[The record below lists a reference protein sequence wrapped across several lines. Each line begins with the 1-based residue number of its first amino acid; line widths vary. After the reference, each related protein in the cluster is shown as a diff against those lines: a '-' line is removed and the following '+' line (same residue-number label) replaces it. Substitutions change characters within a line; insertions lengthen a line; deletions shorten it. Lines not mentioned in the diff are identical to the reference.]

1 MAQEPSEKSNTPD
14 TERKPSS
21 RPQGQGQG
29 SFSRPQG
36 QGQGSSSRPQG
47 QGQGSSSRPQGQGQ
61 SRYSPGGGGGRPGQG
76 GQGRPQGGGNRPYGG
91 GGNDS
96 GGGGA
101 RRGGRFQTRR
111 KVCAYCAD
119 KEKKI
124 NWKQP
129 ETVRRY
135 VGDAGQIFPRRKS
148 GVCARHQRRVAIA
161 IKRARHMALL
171 PYTSE
176 QVRLMRKG

>member
-1 MAQEPSEKSNTPD
+1 MAQEPIEKKETQNT
-14 TERKPSS
+14 ESKPASSPQGQGSRPQGQSSRPQGQSS
-21 RPQGQGQG
+21 RPQGQGG
-29 SFSRPQG
+29 SRPQG
-36 QGQGSSSRPQG
+36 QGYRPQG
-47 QGQGSSSRPQGQGQ
+47 QGYRPQGRGGGSRPQG
-61 SRYSPGGGGGRPGQG
+61 RFGGGGRPQG
-76 GQGRPQGGGNRPYGG
+76 GRPQGNRPF
-91 GGNDS
+91 N
-96 GGGGA
+96 

-119 KEKKI
+119 KEKTI
-124 NWKQP
+124 NWKKP

-176 QVRLMRKG
+176 HVRVMRRG

>member
-1 MAQEPSEKSNTPD
+1 MAQEPDEKTEVKNSETSRPQGQPPRPQGQGQT
-14 TERKPSS
+14 S
-21 RPQGQGQG
+21 RPQGQGYRPQG
-29 SFSRPQG
+29 QGYRPQGQGGSRPQG
-36 QGQGSSSRPQG
+36 QGG
-47 QGQGSSSRPQGQGQ
+47 
-61 SRYSPGGGGGRPGQG
+61 RYSPGGQGGRPG
-76 GQGRPQGGGNRPYGG
+76 GRPQDNRFGGN
-91 GGNDS
+91 
-96 GGGGA
+96 

-111 KVCAYCAD
+111 KVCAFCAD

-176 QVRLMRKG
+176 HVRVMRKG